1 MKIRRHHLIISVIV
15 LLAITFLVIGVY
27 YQNPPVKYY
36 AHSLR
41 HWQEAD
47 SVAGYPIAM
56 NGSDEESPTEF
67 LTTEFQP
74 NLSTMSPMEL
84 FHLPTAR
91 SFQRFNDAR
100 ATSTGLVLYTGDPKG
115 YDRQVVLLGHRL
127 ADGSII
133 QSFYHGLTT
142 IKVTVGKVVP
152 RGTLLGDGPVTL
164 ELREGVSI
172 DIAQEEIDGLVLNS
186 QDGPKALNRLDL
198 EKFYTEHGAKKI
210 LPDPLAIIQENE
222 QREARQK
229 IGLE

>member
-1 MKIRRHHLIISVIV
+1 M
-15 LLAITFLVIGVY
+15 
-27 YQNPPVKYY
+27 
-36 AHSLR
+36 
-41 HWQEAD
+41 
-47 SVAGYPIAM
+47 
-56 NGSDEESPTEF
+56 
-67 LTTEFQP
+67 
-74 NLSTMSPMEL
+74 
-84 FHLPTAR
+84 
-91 SFQRFNDAR
+91 
-100 ATSTGLVLYTGDPKG
+100 
-115 YDRQVVLLGHRL
+115 
-127 ADGSII
+127 
-133 QSFYHGLTT
+133 
-142 IKVTVGKVVP
+142 GKVVP